1 LSDSTAFKKIQYF
14 SKVSPQS
21 LYSSASALESKYAK
35 LSNLYLKSSSTS
47 NSYNYGTLRQHN
59 YATSASNQYKQGLLD
74 SNSVDKI
81 MSYNYGIEGKN
92 TPSFY
97 GQNTEITASNHS
109 DNVDLSLVTQLSDST
124 SINSTSVSSLSEM
137 PSYQNSNGSTLDSK
151 SHNNSLKY
159 TDYSK
164 YNSNIVDSLSSDLTA
179 LSSSSAPHS
188 SDDNLG
194 SSFKFKD
201 NKSPNLGFLSSEKN
215 IRLIDNINPSS
226 LNPSLSS
233 NTNNLEDVVSGS
245 IGSSILP
252 NTYNIY
258 SMSRND

>member
-1 LSDSTAFKKIQYF
+1 M
-14 SKVSPQS
+14 
-21 LYSSASALESKYAK
+21 LESKYAK

-59 YATSASNQYKQGLLD
+59 YATSASNQYKQSLLD

-81 MSYNYGIEGKN
+81 MSYNYGMESKD

-97 GQNTEITASNHS
+97 GQNTSITSNNHA
-109 DNVDLSLVTQLSDST
+109 DNIDLNLAAQLNDST
-124 SINSTSVSSLSEM
+124 SANSTAVSSLSEM

-159 TDYSK
+159 IDHSK
-164 YNSNIVDSLSSDLTA
+164 YNSNTVDYSSLDLTA
-179 LSSSSAPHS
+179 LSSPSTPHS
-188 SDDNLG
+188 LDDSVGL
-194 SSFKFKD
+194 SFKFKD

-215 IRLIDNINPSS
+215 VRLIDNINPSN

-233 NTNNLEDVVSGS
+233 NSNNLEDVVSNS
-245 IGSSILP
+245 IGNSIVP
-252 NTYNIY
+252 NNYNLY
-258 SMSRND
+258 SMSKND